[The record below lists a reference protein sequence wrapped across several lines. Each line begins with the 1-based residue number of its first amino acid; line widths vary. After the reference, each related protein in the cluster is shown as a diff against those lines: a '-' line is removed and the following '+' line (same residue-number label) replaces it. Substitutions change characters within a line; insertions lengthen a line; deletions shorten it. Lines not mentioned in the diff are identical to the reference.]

1 MNKLLK
7 YALMACVAF
16 VCASCVQD
24 LNAIPIDEKS
34 ETGFNQ
40 DAIFTKIYAT
50 LATTGQNVDG
60 KIDESGDITGIDEGT
75 SAFYRMMWELNEFPS
90 DEGWWIWEDPGV
102 AEMRTMEWLGDNYL
116 VKGLYY
122 RYVTDI
128 KYCNHFLAN
137 AESTSAKGA
146 EQCAEVRFIRALNYW
161 YLLDMFKFIPFS
173 AKESTDPKNYPDYL
187 TRAELFE
194 WLEKELKELTVILPA
209 QRLGKYRVDQTAAWI
224 LLGRMYLNAKVY
236 IGEEKWQEAKTAA
249 DNALSNSYYQ
259 LFEESVTNKDGIVYS
274 PYQQLFMGDNDRE
287 NTLNNNP
294 GPAREAVL
302 LVYQDGNYC
311 RCWGGSMFVI
321 ASVRDAGMIPWGV
334 TESWNCIRTSPEFVY
349 KFKPEDITTDSMKK
363 IKADE
368 YHMPI
373 VLGDDRAI
381 LCSYV
386 AESEKSWKLVG
397 GKTSSLYDSWSCP
410 KFTAVY
416 STSDSLK
423 QVRNS
428 HSQWP
433 DTDVPLI
440 RIAEAY
446 MTKAEAMLRL
456 GDNGGAMQLIND
468 KIRSRAHAKP
478 LTSLDEDIMLDEW
491 SREFWGEGRRR
502 TDLVRF
508 NRFAGAEAD
517 ASGYTWEGRPGKAAE
532 KYNWFPVPSD
542 DKKTNPNFKL
552 QVESKPDALPGGD
565 GYTYAD

>member
-1 MNKLLK
+1 MTKLLK
-7 YALMACVAF
+7 YTWIACIALAF
-16 VCASCVQD
+16 TSCIQD
-24 LNAIPIDEKS
+24 LDTVPIDEKS

-60 KIDESGDITGIDEGT
+60 KVDESGDITGIDEGT
-75 SAFYRMMWELNEFPS
+75 SAFYRMMWELNEFPT
-90 DEGWWIWEDPGV
+90 DEGWWIWGDPGV

-137 AESTSAKGA
+137 AESATKKGA
-146 EQCAEVRFIRALNYW
+146 EQCAEVRFIRALNYL
-161 YLLDMFKFIPFS
+161 YLLDMFKFVPFS
-173 AKESTDPKNYPDYL
+173 TKESTDPKNYPDYL
-187 TRAELFE
+187 SRPKLYE
-194 WLEKELKELTVILPA
+194 WLETELKELTVILPS

-224 LLGRMYLNAKVY
+224 LLSRLYLNAKVY
-236 IGEEKWQEAKTAA
+236 IGEEKWSEAKSAA
-249 DNALSNSYYQ
+249 DNALSNTYYQ
-259 LFEESVTNKDGIVYS
+259 LFEESVTNNDGIVYS

-287 NTLNNNP
+287 TTLKNNP

-311 RCWGGSMFVI
+311 RCWGGSMFVV
-321 ASVRDAGMIPWGV
+321 ASVRDAGMLPWGV
-334 TESWNCIRTSPEFVY
+334 TESWNCFRTSPEFVY
-349 KFKPEDITTDSMKK
+349 KFKPEEIDNDSMAK

-386 AESEKSWKLVG
+386 KASDKSWNLKG
-397 GKTSSLYDSWSCP
+397 GKSSSLYDSWSCP

-423 QVRNS
+423 QVQNS

-456 GDNGGAMQLIND
+456 GDNAGALDIINNV
-468 KIRSRAHAKP
+468 IRKRAHAKP
-478 LTSLDEDIMLDEW
+478 LTSLTEDIMLDEW

-502 TDLVRF
+502 TDLIRF
-508 NRFAGAEAD
+508 DRFAGAKAD
-517 ASGYTWEGRPGKAAE
+517 ASHYMWEGRPATAAE

-542 DKKTNPNFKL
+542 DKKTNPNFKS
-552 QVESKPDALPGGD
+552 QVENKPDALPGGD
-565 GYTYAD
+565 GYTYSN